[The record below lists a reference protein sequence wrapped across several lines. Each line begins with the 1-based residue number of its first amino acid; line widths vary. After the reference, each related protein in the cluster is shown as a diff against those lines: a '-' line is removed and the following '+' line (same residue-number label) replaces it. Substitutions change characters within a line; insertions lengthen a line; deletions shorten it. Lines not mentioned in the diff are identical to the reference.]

1 MSPILDRIVR
11 TGHGARRRTSQLGT
25 VGGQLISAWRSVPV
39 RTSVAGSERL
49 PDHAGGSCGTMGLC
63 AFRFGPGLGQ
73 RPRGWFSMEETAKG
87 AVERL
92 WSVLEQFWAKRCK
105 GTSGTI
111 SANPL

>member
-11 TGHGARRRTSQLGT
+11 TGHGARRRTSQLAHSAGDSW
-25 VGGQLISAWRSVPV
+25 GQLILAWRSVPV

-92 WSVLEQFWAKRCK
+92 
-105 GTSGTI
+105 
-111 SANPL
+111 